1 MIFFFQKEN
10 KDLSNAKKTPP
21 TNPINPN
28 EKLIESIKDARFSLE
43 ILKGAVLKGGIS
55 ENFLRE
61 IKNMQRKTPNSNEIM
76 QTLRLQLEQSLRER
90 RSLMIELSLLRKQVE
105 GQKGIAVDL
114 NSLRKN
120 IRDIME
126 SEIKNKKNMDASLSS
141 SFNYNMI

>member
-1 MIFFFQKEN
+1 
-10 KDLSNAKKTPP
+10 
-21 TNPINPN
+21 
-28 EKLIESIKDARFSLE
+28 
-43 ILKGAVLKGGIS
+43 
-55 ENFLRE
+55 
-61 IKNMQRKTPNSNEIM
+61 MQRKTPNSNEIM

-126 SEIKNKKNMDASLSS
+126 SEIKNKKTQKTRFQTTSQ
-141 SFNYNMI
+141 I

>member
-1 MIFFFQKEN
+1 M
-10 KDLSNAKKTPP
+10 
-21 TNPINPN
+21 
-28 EKLIESIKDARFSLE
+28 
-43 ILKGAVLKGGIS
+43 KGGIS

-61 IKNMQRKTPNSNEIM
+61 IKNMQRKSPNSNEIM

-90 RSLMIELSLLRKQVE
+90 RSLMIELSLLRKQAE
-105 GQKGIAVDL
+105 GQKGTVVDL

-120 IRDIME
+120 IREIME

>member
-1 MIFFFQKEN
+1 
-10 KDLSNAKKTPP
+10 
-21 TNPINPN
+21 
-28 EKLIESIKDARFSLE
+28 
-43 ILKGAVLKGGIS
+43 
-55 ENFLRE
+55 
-61 IKNMQRKTPNSNEIM
+61 MQRKTPNSNEIM

>member
-1 MIFFFQKEN
+1 
-10 KDLSNAKKTPP
+10 
-21 TNPINPN
+21 
-28 EKLIESIKDARFSLE
+28 
-43 ILKGAVLKGGIS
+43 
-55 ENFLRE
+55 
-61 IKNMQRKTPNSNEIM
+61 MQRKTPNSNEIM

-141 SFNYNMI
+141 SFNYNMIWTMYLLMI